1 MKSLTN
7 RWKRSMILLVSLMA
21 LSPLLF
27 ADGSTA
33 AVYLT
38 GTTESP
44 AGDYVV
50 LNTEEV
56 YYYNGNSYDVYL
68 VQYEK
73 LYSDFK
79 IAVHTGDNC
88 NSFIAT
94 NGEFTFFYSCDENGF
109 GIRRVMFRNPQ
120 VQEYFSPEQFRCQSV
135 LCRKR
140 RVNRPMAV
148 ETVACFVPQLYKS
161 QGGN

>member
-1 MKSLTN
+1 MML
-7 RWKRSMILLVSLMA
+7 IVSLLA
-21 LSPLLF
+21 VSPLLF

-50 LNTEEV
+50 LNTDQL
-56 YYYNGNSYDVYL
+56 YYYNGHTYDVYL
-68 VQYEK
+68 VQYENLK
-73 LYSDFK
+73 SDLK
-79 IAVHTGDNC
+79 IAVHTGDDC
-88 NSFIAT
+88 NSFIAS
-94 NGEFTFFYSCDENGF
+94 NGQFTFFYSCDENGF
-109 GIRRVMFRNPQ
+109 GLRKVMFRNPQ
-120 VQEYFSPEQFRCQSV
+120 VKEYFSPEQFRCQSV
-135 LCRKR
+135 LCKKR
-140 RVNRPMAV
+140 RVSRPMAV

>member
-1 MKSLTN
+1 MA
-7 RWKRSMILLVSLMA
+7 SLMA
-21 LSPLLF
+21 VSPLLF

-38 GTTESP
+38 GTTGSP

-56 YYYNGNSYDVYL
+56 YYYNGNTYDVYL
-68 VQYEK
+68 VQYEN
-73 LYSDFK
+73 LSSDLK
-79 IAVHTGDNC
+79 IAVHTGDDC
-88 NSFIAT
+88 NSFIAS
-94 NGEFTFFYSCDENGF
+94 NGQFTFFYSCDKNGF
-109 GIRRVMFRNPQ
+109 GIRKAMFHNPQ
-120 VQEYFSPEQFRCQSV
+120 VQESFSPEQFRCQSV
-135 LCRKR
+135 LCKKR
-140 RVNRPMAV
+140 SVGRPMAV